1 MISTKKG
8 AARLLLGVVIGLI
21 IIKGIVSWITGSISV
36 MAQAAD
42 SFLDLLSAMITLAA
56 VRAADKQADEG
67 HPYGHGK
74 LEDFAGL
81 AQGILIVIA
90 AGTIIYSSIIRII
103 DGAVVTMS
111 EVGIVV
117 MLVSI
122 IASFLLSRHLRK
134 VARATNSIAL
144 EASANNINADI
155 YSALAVL
162 VGLIILRITGLAIID
177 PIIAIGVAL
186 YILKV
191 GYDTVRKP
199 FSKLIDAKMPEEK
212 EQFVKDTIMKYKDE
226 VVEYHRLRTRQ
237 AGDKYYIDL
246 HIVMRKSIPLE
257 KCHEIC
263 DKIEVE
269 VEQGMPGSSIIIHA
283 EPCDGNCKDCEAS
296 CPERED

>member
-1 MISTKKG
+1 MFSTKKG

-42 SFLDLLSAMITLAA
+42 SFLDLLSAMITMTAL
-56 VRAADKQADEG
+56 RMADKQADEG

-81 AQGILIVIA
+81 VQGILIVIA
-90 AGTIIYSSIIRII
+90 AGGIIYSSITRII
-103 DGAVVTMS
+103 DGVAIKMS
-111 EVGIVV
+111 EAGIVV

-122 IASFLLSRHLRK
+122 IASFFLSRHLRK

-162 VGLIILRITGLAIID
+162 VGLVILRITGLTIID
-177 PIIAIGVAL
+177 PIIAICVAL

-199 FSKLIDAKMPEEK
+199 FSKLIDAKMPEEQ
-212 EQFVKDTIMKYKDE
+212 EQFVKNSIMKYKNE

-237 AGDKYYIDL
+237 AGDKYYVDL
-246 HIVMRKSIPLE
+246 HVVMRKSIPLD

-263 DKIEVE
+263 DKIETDIE
-269 VEQGMPGSSIIIHA
+269 RGMPGSSVIIHA
-283 EPCDGNCKDCEAS
+283 EPCDGNCKDCKAT
-296 CPERED
+296 CPEREE

>member
-1 MISTKKG
+1 MLNLNRIPLSLLNKFRAKIMFSTKKG
-8 AARLLLGVVIGLI
+8 AARLLLGVVISLI

-36 MAQAAD
+36 MAQTAD
-42 SFLDLLSAMITLAA
+42 SFLDLLSAVITLAA
-56 VRAADKQADEG
+56 VRIADKQADEG

-81 AQGILIVIA
+81 IQGILIVIA
-90 AGTIIYSSIIRII
+90 AGGIIYSSITRII
-103 DGAVVTMS
+103 DGVAVKMS
-111 EVGIVV
+111 EVGIIV

-122 IASFLLSRHLRK
+122 IASFFLSRHLRK

-212 EQFVKDTIMKYKDE
+212 EQFVKDAIMKYKDE
-226 VVEYHRLRTRQ
+226 VVEYHRVPVRRAINTMLTC
-237 AGDKYYIDL
+237 
-246 HIVMRKSIPLE
+246 M
-257 KCHEIC
+257 
-263 DKIEVE
+263 
-269 VEQGMPGSSIIIHA
+269 
-283 EPCDGNCKDCEAS
+283 
-296 CPERED
+296 